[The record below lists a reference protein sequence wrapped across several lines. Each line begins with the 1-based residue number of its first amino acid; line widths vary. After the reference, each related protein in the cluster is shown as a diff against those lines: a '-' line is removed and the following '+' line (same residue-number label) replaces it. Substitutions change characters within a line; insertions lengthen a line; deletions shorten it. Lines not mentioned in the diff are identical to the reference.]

1 MYSIRTLNTTVQSVR
16 QLLAAAATSA
26 SAAAAEQKTPAA
38 LVIVF
43 HQQRTF
49 PQTRWQ
55 SSAAAPAVASF
66 KALQQKQGKVLSSS
80 APSNASVGAKGRT
93 LPPYMVFRYCQQNSA
108 TGGTGGHTSMQSH
121 STIAWDMNQAAAA
134 GAGSFTAEMTKVDS
148 IATRPLVLLFG
159 WMLSKN
165 SHLEKYRQFWTSR
178 GYDIL
183 TVQTSPFDLLLP
195 SLGGRK
201 VAQNVFNFLTREL
214 VPRYDEVLVH
224 AFSVGGYQ
232 LGELLQRLYE
242 GIERGEPEAEQL
254 YRSMKGWLIDS
265 VVFAEDAAPGLSRAI
280 TLNPVVQPVL
290 EKSIATFLSA
300 TSRFT
305 FARYKLVEANIIDNR
320 REVPAMLLFSKDDV
334 VSNFR
339 SNYAVVDS
347 WQRKGIPTK
356 AQCWDRSSHVLHY
369 KEHPEEY
376 EQAVDG
382 FIRRLDITKAYK

>member
-1 MYSIRTLNTTVQSVR
+1 
-16 QLLAAAATSA
+16 
-26 SAAAAEQKTPAA
+26 
-38 LVIVF
+38 
-43 HQQRTF
+43 
-49 PQTRWQ
+49 
-55 SSAAAPAVASF
+55 
-66 KALQQKQGKVLSSS
+66 
-80 APSNASVGAKGRT
+80 
-93 LPPYMVFRYCQQNSA
+93 
-108 TGGTGGHTSMQSH
+108 
-121 STIAWDMNQAAAA
+121 
-134 GAGSFTAEMTKVDS
+134 
-148 IATRPLVLLFG
+148 
-159 WMLSKN
+159 MLSKN

-347 WQRKGIPTK
+347 WERKGIPTK